1 MLNEASGL
9 KGCFLKWFD
18 VVLNQS
24 FHIDLL
30 LFFFLRSLSNLL
42 SNRAFAICVYEFFIF
57 HSRFPSTYDTL
68 CCVLLD
74 QLEQWFVLVLGWG
87 HKNLPLLWSCLSW
100 SRPIHIRGSDPLMF
114 STFFW
119 IFYRFL
125 FSSIS
130 RIFFYSERLSLI
142 KLSFF
147 RVHFCHIFRYWMFI
161 QLSLL

>member
-100 SRPIHIRGSDPLMF
+100 SRPHSYPGEWSLNVLHFLLNFLQISILLHF
-114 STFFW
+114 SN
-119 IFYRFL
+119 FL
-125 FSSIS
+125 
-130 RIFFYSERLSLI
+130 
-142 KLSFF
+142 
-147 RVHFCHIFRYWMFI
+147 
-161 QLSLL
+161 LLWETVLNKTVVF